1 MSNNAYILIFVSNT
15 FMFQHVGILRF
26 GYFAKLTGC
35 DDSVMCEKQILQV
48 NCQNAR
54 DKSLNDC

>member
-1 MSNNAYILIFVSNT
+1 
-15 FMFQHVGILRF
+15 MFQHVGILRF
-26 GYFAKLTGC
+26 GYLAKLTGC